1 VEILTMKITTLFLAI
16 PLAFGSGIALA
27 QSTTTTETTTAMPAP
42 TVGSTTRTER
52 LDTPDGT
59 VEKNKTTTMNP
70 DGSVSTERSKTV
82 THE

>member
-27 QSTTTTETTTAMPAP
+27 QSTTTTETT
-42 TVGSTTRTER
+42 
-52 LDTPDGT
+52 
-59 VEKNKTTTMNP
+59 MNP